1 VQRSVFGNIRDED
14 APEDP
19 LRLSLRL
26 PPFPGSSFMN
36 WDRHAEVLD
45 AAYEWAKRTIDE
57 LLAADNPA
65 LSTMLAY
72 SKPH

>member
-1 VQRSVFGNIRDED
+1 
-14 APEDP
+14 
-19 LRLSLRL
+19 
-26 PPFPGSSFMN
+26 MN

-57 LLAADNPA
+57 LLAADNHP

-72 SKPH
+72 SKPL